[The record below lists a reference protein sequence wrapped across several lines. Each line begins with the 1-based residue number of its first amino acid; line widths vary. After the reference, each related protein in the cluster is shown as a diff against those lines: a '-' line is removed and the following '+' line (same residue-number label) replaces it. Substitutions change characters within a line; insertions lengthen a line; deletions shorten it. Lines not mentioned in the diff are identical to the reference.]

1 MPHAERPELV
11 LSTDIAPTF
20 AALGGAQPDG
30 FVDGRS
36 FAPLLEGETPTDWRT
51 TALIEN
57 RRSKKLRRP
66 AYAGLVTESTGSDT
80 SKDTAYVEYDGGGRE
95 LYDLEDDP
103 YQLENAFAQDP
114 PPDPDLVAGL
124 DQRLDELRDC
134 KATACQDAENRE
146 LP

>member
-1 MPHAERPELV
+1 M
-11 LSTDIAPTF
+11 
-20 AALGGAQPDG
+20 
-30 FVDGRS
+30 DGRS
-36 FAPLLEGETPTDWRT
+36 FAPLLEGGTPADWRT
-51 TALIEN
+51 TALTEN

-66 AYAGLVTESTGSDT
+66 AYAGLITEGTGSDA

-103 YQLENAFAQDP
+103 YQLENVFAQDP

-124 DQRLDELRDC
+124 KGRIDELRGC
-134 KATACQDAENRE
+134 RATARFDTENTE